1 MSQLIEIQGA
11 GGGGAKAP
19 RQPVESPDSL
29 RSISYAKIID
39 LIGEGEIRGLVDGY
53 RSIYLNGTPLQSAD
67 GAFNFQNV
75 SVDTRSGTQDQTY
88 IPGFPSVENEVG
100 VEVELRSDAPVVR
113 SVSGSDLS
121 AIRVRLAV
129 PVLQKTDTTNGD
141 TVGYS
146 ISYAIDI
153 SVDGGAYNTVV
164 NSAFTGKTTT
174 QYERSHRI
182 DLPAGSQWQVRIR
195 RLTPNAN
202 SATIADTTRVL
213 SITEIID
220 AKLRYPNSALVA
232 LAFDARSFQ
241 NIPGRAYNVYGR
253 IIRVPANYD
262 PIARTYATTGP
273 GTTNGIWNGTFKSAW
288 TNNPAWIFYDI
299 VTNDRF
305 GLGNHIPQAWVDS
318 WNLYQIAQYCDEPV
332 SDGFGGLEPR
342 FTCNIYMQTR
352 TDAFKVL
359 QDLAAVF
366 RGVSYYAVGQMIAS
380 ADMPKQ
386 AAMGFTNAD
395 VVDGKFNYEGSAR
408 KVRHTVALV
417 SWSDQTDFGR
427 QKVERVEFRPGLIR
441 YGIQETEVTAI
452 GCTSRGQA
460 QRIGNHILVSENLET
475 ETVTFK
481 VGLSGVLVSPGDV
494 FNVSNA
500 YRAGRRMGGRIAAY
514 TDDSVTV
521 DQLPEDIGPGD
532 TIKVMLATG
541 RISDSRTIESIV
553 GRKVTVTV
561 DWPSDPAN
569 QGAFI
574 LEKTT
579 LVAESFRCIA
589 VVDNEDGTFSI
600 TGLSYRGD
608 KFAYI
613 DDGTRLE
620 APPISVIP
628 PGSQTPPTNVT
639 LSSFSVIDQA
649 NARTDLT
656 ISWEAPEN
664 AIEYHVEWRRDD
676 MDWVTIPSVS
686 TTSVDVRGVYTGRY
700 LARVRAI
707 NAIGAMSI
715 PALSAL
721 TQIDGKTTPP
731 PALTSLTT
739 QGIVFGIRLAWG
751 MPQGATDTE
760 RTEIWY
766 GPGPDLENAIKLGDF
781 AYPQNTHQINGLAAG
796 VKFLFWGRL
805 VDRSGNIGPWYPD
818 GAGVVG
824 QSSADANEILDY
836 LTGQITAT
844 QLGQQLLSEIEL
856 ISADSTVAGS
866 VNQRLDTAVDD
877 LNSQINSINA
887 QIADIMGAPE
897 FNSSDA
903 YSENQLVKYEG
914 GLYRARQNIAAPA
927 PLPTNETYWEK
938 IGDYDSLGEAVAAL
952 SATVS
957 QQSSKLNIIDGQ
969 ITAINTSYDAILVS
983 VNGNTA
989 AIQSEQTARIN
1000 ADGALGTR
1008 IDNVTA
1014 TANSALGSSQTN
1026 AANISSEATARA
1038 NADSALGLRIDSVVA
1053 TAGGNTAAIQAEAQ
1067 ARADADG
1074 AAATRIDGLYTQV
1087 TPKGAGNTNWGAG
1100 DTTTYAGSI
1109 TVQSVFS
1116 GMNLAQS
1123 QRIDTVVASVDSN
1136 AALLVSEQTARVNAD
1151 SALATRIDTTQA
1163 SVGNVSAIVQ
1173 QNSSAIVGLDGR
1185 LDATYTIKAQVSSGG
1200 QIYAAG
1206 MGLGVEQQPDGSYQS
1221 QFLVQADRFAVINVV
1236 NNNITSPFVIQGGQ
1250 TFIRQALIGD
1260 SWITNA
1266 MIANAS
1272 IDNAKITG
1280 TIQSDDYV
1288 SGQTGWRI
1296 NKSAGGGFEFNGSIA
1311 GGYRLNITNQGVY
1324 IRYPNGNLA
1333 VELGVLL

>member
-1 MSQLIEIQGA
+1 MSQLIEIQGS
-11 GGGGAKAP
+11 GGGGSQAP

-39 LIGEGEIRGLVDGY
+39 LVGEGEIRGLVDGY
-53 RSIYLNGTPLQSAD
+53 KSIYLNGTPLQSAD
-67 GAFNFQNV
+67 GSFNFQNV
-75 SVDTRSGTQDQTY
+75 SVDSRSGTQDQAY

-100 VEVELRSDAPVVR
+100 VEVELKADAPVVR

-129 PVLQKTDTTNGD
+129 PGLQKTDLSNGD

-202 SATIADTTRVL
+202 SATIADITRVL

-220 AKLRYPNSALVA
+220 AKLRYPNSALMA

-241 NIPGRAYNVYGR
+241 NIPSRAYNIYGR

-262 PIARTYATTGP
+262 PEARTYATTGP

-288 TNNPAWIFYDI
+288 TNNPAWVFYDI

-318 WNLYQIAQYCDEPV
+318 WNLYQIAQYCDEMV

-366 RGVSYYAVGQMIAS
+366 RGVSYYAVGQMVAS

-386 AAMGFTNAD
+386 VAVGFTNAD

-427 QKVERVEFRPGLIR
+427 QKVERVEFRPGLMR

-475 ETVTFK
+475 ETVSFK

-494 FNVSNA
+494 FNVSNS

-514 TDDSVTV
+514 TDDSVTL
-521 DQLPEDIGPGD
+521 DKIPDDIGPGD
-532 TIKVMLATG
+532 TIKVMLSTG
-541 RISDSRTIESIV
+541 RIEVRTIQTVFE
-553 GRKVTVTV
+553 RKITVTV
-561 DWPSDPAN
+561 DWSSQPAP
-569 QGAFI
+569 QGIFI
-574 LEKTT
+574 LEKST

-589 VVDNEDGTFSI
+589 VVDNEDGTFAI
-600 TGLSYRGD
+600 TGLAYRGD

-628 PGSQTPPTNVT
+628 PSVQSPPTNVT

-656 ISWEAPEN
+656 ITWEAPEN

-676 MDWVTIPSVS
+676 MDWVKIQNVS
-686 TTSVDVRGVYTGRY
+686 TTSVDVRGIYTGRY

-739 QGIVFGIRLAWG
+739 TSIVFAIGLQWG
-751 MPQGATDTE
+751 FPQGATDTE

-766 GPGPDLENAIKLGDF
+766 STGPDFASAIKLGDF
-781 AYPQNTHQINGLAAG
+781 SYPQNRHQINGLAAG
-796 VKFLFWGRL
+796 ARFYFWGRL
-805 VDRSGNIGPWYPD
+805 VDRSGNIGPWLPSTSQ
-818 GAGVVG
+818 AGVMGESSIDQTEYDEYFSGRITESALG
-824 QSSADANEILDY
+824 QDLLSKIDSIDSIVPLIWSADATYEEGQTVIYGGRIYSWTNTAPGNNEPPSADWQDVGEAIAQAGAIVGRVDQLELDVSEIDGE
-836 LTGQITAT
+836 LVAQGQKVDGLFASIDTQFTGDTDDYTADNDVFAGTTTIQTVVAT
-844 QLGQQLLSEIEL
+844 Q
-856 ISADSTVAGS
+856 
-866 VNQRLDTAVDD
+866 
-877 LNSQINSINA
+877 
-887 QIADIMGAPE
+887 
-897 FNSSDA
+897 
-903 YSENQLVKYEG
+903 
-914 GLYRARQNIAAPA
+914 
-927 PLPTNETYWEK
+927 
-938 IGDYDSLGEAVAAL
+938 DYAL
-952 SATVS
+952 SKRIETVQATVGDVSASVQETS
-957 QQSSKLNIIDGQ
+957 QALVDLDGQ
-969 ITAINTSYDAILVS
+969 ISASWTLKLQIAS
-983 VNGNTA
+983 NG
-989 AIQSEQTARIN
+989 Q
-1000 ADGALGTR
+1000 
-1008 IDNVTA
+1008 
-1014 TANSALGSSQTN
+1014 
-1026 AANISSEATARA
+1026 
-1038 NADSALGLRIDSVVA
+1038 
-1053 TAGGNTAAIQAEAQ
+1053 
-1067 ARADADG
+1067 
-1074 AAATRIDGLYTQV
+1074 Y
-1087 TPKGAGNTNWGAG
+1087 
-1100 DTTTYAGSI
+1100 
-1109 TVQSVFS
+1109 
-1116 GMNLAQS
+1116 
-1123 QRIDTVVASVDSN
+1123 
-1136 AALLVSEQTARVNAD
+1136 
-1151 SALATRIDTTQA
+1151 
-1163 SVGNVSAIVQ
+1163 
-1173 QNSSAIVGLDGR
+1173 
-1185 LDATYTIKAQVSSGG
+1185 
-1200 QIYAAG
+1200 YAAG
-1206 MGLGVEQQPDGSYQS
+1206 MGVGIENQPDGSFQS
-1221 QFLVQADRFAVINVV
+1221 QILMQADRFAVINLV
-1236 NNNITSPFVIQGGQ
+1236 NGNVTSPFVIQGGQ
-1250 TFIRQALIGD
+1250 TFISQALIGD
-1260 SWITNA
+1260 SWINNA
-1266 MIANAS
+1266 MIQNAA
-1272 IDNAKITG
+1272 ITNAKISG

-1296 NKSAGGGFEFNGSIA
+1296 NKAAGGGFEFNGSIA
-1311 GGYRLNITNQGVY
+1311 GGYRLNVTNQGVY
-1324 IRYPNGNLA
+1324 IYYPNGNPA